1 MKDLNQNPNQE
12 KAREY
17 DEIQKRATE
26 SGHLEGIHTHESH
39 DAREVMDN
47 EQKAPLSGNN
57 DNATPG
63 QGRGVEGTGGNM
75 RGQ

>member
-1 MKDLNQNPNQE
+1 MKDINQDPNQE

-26 SGHLEGIHTHESH
+26 SGYLQGIHTHESN
-39 DAREVMDN
+39 DARDIMGN
-47 EQKAPLSGNN
+47 SKKAPLSENK

-63 QGRGVEGTGGNM
+63 QGRGVEGSGGN
-75 RGQ
+75 RR